1 MFVNELKE
9 AFSRLVARESH
20 NLLAITRKTGVNNS
34 TLNRLNAKK
43 ASFENI
49 PAKTIERL
57 FPRMVVY
64 FFPEDA
70 PRGNVNVSGTIA
82 SGHSARAIVAID
94 SGGRIPPP
102 DVDGSETI
110 NLSEL
115 EFLILHAEKLTAE
128 EQIKFLRFLKD
139 LER

>member
-9 AFSRLVARESH
+9 AFSRLVAREGH

-34 TLNRLNAKK
+34 TLNRLNASK

-70 PRGNVNVSGTIA
+70 PRGDVNVSGTIA
-82 SGHSARAIVAID
+82 SGRSARAIVAID
-94 SGGRIPPP
+94 SGERVPRE
-102 DVDGSETI
+102 VDTSEMI

-115 EFLILHAEKLTAE
+115 ESLILHADHVTAD
-128 EQIKFLRFLKD
+128 EQVKFLLFLKGID
-139 LER
+139 R

>member
-20 NLLAITRKTGVNNS
+20 NLLSLTRKTGVNNS
-34 TLNRLNAKK
+34 TLNRLNASK

-70 PRGNVNVSGTIA
+70 PL
-82 SGHSARAIVAID
+82 
-94 SGGRIPPP
+94 
-102 DVDGSETI
+102 E
-110 NLSEL
+110 NLSEMRGNDETVEEL
-115 EFLILHAEKLTAE
+115 KAELNRIFDVLAPADRVRLLSMVAANFGK
-128 EQIKFLRFLKD
+128 KS
-139 LER
+139 

>member
-9 AFSRLVARESH
+9 AFSRLVTRESN

-34 TLNRLNAKK
+34 TLNRLNASK

-70 PRGNVNVSGTIA
+70 PQGNENSSGTLGNDETVEELKAELNRIFDA
-82 SGHSARAIVAID
+82 MSPADRVHLLTVVAANF
-94 SGGRIPPP
+94 GRKITQ
-102 DVDGSETI
+102 G
-110 NLSEL
+110 
-115 EFLILHAEKLTAE
+115 
-128 EQIKFLRFLKD
+128 KFPATK
-139 LER
+139 

>member
-34 TLNRLNAKK
+34 TLNRLNASK

-70 PRGNVNVSGTIA
+70 PQWN
-82 SGHSARAIVAID
+82 D
-94 SGGRIPPP
+94 
-102 DVDGSETI
+102 
-110 NLSEL
+110 NLSEMRGNDETVEEL
-115 EFLILHAEKLTAE
+115 KAELNRIFDILTPADRVHLFTIVAANFGRKIALSKNPVT
-128 EQIKFLRFLKD
+128 K
-139 LER
+139 